1 MKQLYYIV
9 RREIMVKFKSRSFYL
24 FALVTPILFML
35 PVIFSIFSGTPNS
48 ATIKQRHF
56 VGVISHDFPYVS
68 IDYRNLKFVALNKL
82 DAERVKSGA
91 FCYKDYVGVV
101 DMQNA
106 SFIHQNDAN
115 QVHLYMPEDLANTST
130 LYIQD
135 IESFINSEFV
145 YQFGAR
151 HGVNE
156 KELLRLTNFTKVSV
170 VYSQAS
176 SDKKEIEKAKLM
188 AYGMGLLLYIMFILF
203 NNNIVKS
210 IAEERSNKLAEVL
223 SMFVKPGRLMIGK
236 ILGLAVASLV
246 QLMIWLVAF
255 FAYTR
260 VTVLIGNHFQY
271 IDKTN
276 VWSNM
281 DFSSI
286 LFSGSLLS
294 WLILFFIMGFLL
306 NGSLSTI
313 FAICS
318 SNNGS
323 SVPMVMSNM
332 INLLAIYFCM
342 YAATNPGSKITEF
355 ASYFPLTSYLVIPA
369 ILPYGI
375 QMQHIVISAVLLLS
389 LSGIFLL
396 MTGKLYRR
404 SLV

>member
-1 MKQLYYIV
+1 M
-9 RREIMVKFKSRSFYL
+9 
-24 FALVTPILFML
+24 
-35 PVIFSIFSGTPNS
+35 
-48 ATIKQRHF
+48 
-56 VGVISHDFPYVS
+56 
-68 IDYRNLKFVALNKL
+68 
-82 DAERVKSGA
+82 
-91 FCYKDYVGVV
+91 
-101 DMQNA
+101 
-106 SFIHQNDAN
+106 
-115 QVHLYMPEDLANTST
+115 
-130 LYIQD
+130 
-135 IESFINSEFV
+135 
-145 YQFGAR
+145 
-151 HGVNE
+151 
-156 KELLRLTNFTKVSV
+156 RLTNFTKVSV

-318 SNNGS
+318 SSNGS

-342 YAATNPGSKITEF
+342 YAATNPDSKITEF

-375 QMQHIVISAVLLLS
+375 PMQHIVISAVLLLS